1 MDDDAQRTALARL
14 IDASGESLT
23 ALSRLIGRN
32 DAYLQQYLRRG
43 SPRRLPEAERGR
55 LARYLSVPESAL
67 GGPVVPAAVA
77 VPRLDLAAAAGRG
90 ALADDAAMLAMTSV
104 PADLLR
110 ALRLD
115 AATLAFLRVQGESME
130 PLLAPG
136 DEILVNRADR
146 RITHQP
152 RLMVARV
159 DGALVVKRI
168 ALAPAGVRL
177 ISEHPAWPP
186 VDLAPDAVEPVG
198 RVVWMTRLF

>member
-1 MDDDAQRTALARL
+1 MDDDAQRAALARL
-14 IDASGESLT
+14 VESSGESLT

-55 LARYLSVPESAL
+55 LARYLGVPESAL
-67 GGPVVPAAVA
+67 GGPAVPVAVA
-77 VPRLDLAAAAGRG
+77 VPRIDRAVAAGQG
-90 ALADDAAMLAMTSV
+90 ARADDTVVAAMTSV

-115 AATLAFLRVQGESME
+115 AGNVAFLKVQGESME

-168 ALAPAGVRL
+168 ALVPAGVRL

-186 VDLAPDAVEPVG
+186 VDLARDAVDPVG
-198 RVVWMTRLF
+198 RVVWLTRLL